1 MALTVNPT
9 IDMSVRNP
17 VILYMDDGTAVFPCL
32 GNPEGVI
39 TANRGSIA
47 CDRNSGDLYRKTTNG
62 VSTGWVAI
70 AGGGG
75 GGVSSVGLALPGEFA
90 VSGSPVTSSGT
101 LTGAWNNQLANR
113 VFAGPTTGAPA
124 TPAFRALVAAD
135 IPGLAAGPTNAV
147 QINNGSNAFDGSAG
161 FTFDPLSN
169 TASLGQSALP
179 GHLRLL
185 AGGGFYNDFV
195 TQALGSNIFWLLP
208 SAIATTTNQALTVSS
223 LPGGGQIGLSWGS
236 PWTGIINATD
246 GALPYRSSA
255 SQFSDSPLWRESANE
270 LAQRNG
276 LIAQT
281 FRQYFST
288 DAGFTNYQRLS
299 ISQTSG
305 NATIACESAGTG
317 AANINLL
324 LRPKGVSSVVDF
336 GGFDLQ
342 GDTATTKLRLQ
353 NSNGSEL
360 IYSTN
365 SVLVG
370 GNIRNRIGGADQW
383 TITNASLNGISGQVL
398 SLNAD
403 VSFHR
408 HAANIWRIGVGAGTS
423 NPGKLFIGN
432 SAGTSFGQ
440 LHVESIN
447 TSTVCAFFAT
457 QSGASSI
464 SDLLQGRNGST
475 QIFKVTAG
483 GKVVGN
489 ANQVQAFNAS
499 GVIAVD
505 TTVVGNVGTSPTNL
519 HNRVIPANTLSATGD
534 TYTYEASIEFANTGG
549 NKKITATLGSTTI
562 YDSGTAQAYV
572 GRARL
577 VVTVTRLTAT
587 SQLCTAAWLCNDTV
601 IGYLTDYQVSNPTEN
616 LATALTLAVVATGDA
631 TNDVRQHLSIYGLK
645 LN

>member
-32 GNPEGVI
+32 GNPEGII

-113 VFAGPTTGAPA
+113 VFAGPNTGAPA

-185 AGGGFYNDFV
+185 AAGGFYNDFV
-195 TQALGSNIFWLLP
+195 TQTLGSNIFWLLP

-223 LPGGGQIGLSWGS
+223 LPGGGQIGLSWAS

-270 LAQRNG
+270 IAQRNG
-276 LIAQT
+276 LNAQT

-288 DAGFTNYQRLS
+288 DAGFANYQRLS
-299 ISQTSG
+299 VSQASG
-305 NATIACESAGTG
+305 SATIACESAGTG

-324 LRPKGVSSVVDF
+324 LRPKGTGVVDVGAF
-336 GGFDLQ
+336 TVQ
-342 GDTATTKLRLQ
+342 GETGSQILRLQ
-353 NSNGSEL
+353 AAGSLFQYDSN
-360 IYSTN
+360 N
-365 SVLVG
+365 SVF
-370 GNIRNRIGGADQW
+370 IGGGI
-383 TITNASLNGISGQVL
+383 TIFNAAGGERARLTSTAYNLISSMVFSING
-398 SLNAD
+398 D
-403 VSFHR
+403 VSLHR
-408 HAANIWRIGVGAGTS
+408 HAANMWRIGQGAGTS
-423 NPGKLFIGN
+423 NQGKLFIGN

-464 SDLLQGRNGST
+464 SDLMQGQNGST

-489 ANQVQAFNAS
+489 SNQVQAFNAS

-519 HNRVIPANTLSATGD
+519 HNRVIPANALSAAGD
-534 TYTYEASIEFANTGG
+534 TYTCESSIEFANTGG
-549 NKKITATLGSTTI
+549 NKKVTVTLGSTTI

-577 VVTVTRLTAT
+577 VVTITRLTAT
-587 SQLCTAAWLCNDTV
+587 SQLTTVAWLCNDTV
-601 IGYLTDYQVSNPTEN
+601 VGYLTDYQVANPTEN
-616 LATALTLAVVATGDA
+616 LATALTLAVVATGGA

>member
-1 MALTVNPT
+1 MALSVNPT
-9 IDMSVRNP
+9 IDLSVRNP

-39 TANRGSIA
+39 VANRGSIA
-47 CDRNSGDLYRKTTNG
+47 CDRNSGDLYRKTTNN

-90 VSGSPVTSSGT
+90 ISGSPVTSSGT

-113 VFAGPTTGAPA
+113 VFAGPNTGAPA

-169 TASLGQSALP
+169 TASLGQSVLP

-185 AGGGFYNDFV
+185 AAGGFYNDFV
-195 TQALGSNIFWLLP
+195 TQTLGSNIFWLLP

-223 LPGGGQIGLSWGS
+223 LPGGGQIGLSWAS
-236 PWTGIINATD
+236 PWTGVINATD

-255 SQFSDSPLWRESANE
+255 SQFSDSPLFRESANVI
-270 LAQRNG
+270 AQRNG
-276 LIAQT
+276 VNAQGYQVYNT
-281 FRQYFST
+281 T
-288 DAGFTNYQRLS
+288 DAGLTNYERLS
-299 ISQTSG
+299 LSWVSNEARIQTQQ
-305 NATIACESAGTG
+305 AGTG
-317 AANINLL
+317 VNRQI
-324 LRPKGVSSVVDF
+324 SF
-336 GGFDLQ
+336 
-342 GDTATTKLRLQ
+342 
-353 NSNGSEL
+353 L
-360 IYSTN
+360 IN
-365 SVLVG
+365 SVETFRLWTQSTSLFTTG
-370 GNIRNRIGGADQW
+370 IRYTAGSGGAEKMRWSNSGSYSLQVGSDVALS
-383 TITNASLNGISGQVL
+383 ASSTTDSG
-398 SLNAD
+398 APGD
-403 VSFHR
+403 VSLIR
-408 HAANIWRIGVGAGTS
+408 HAVNIWRIGVGPGTS
-423 NPGKLFIGN
+423 NQGKLFIGN

-464 SDLLQGRNGST
+464 SDLLQGQNGST

-489 ANQVQAFNAS
+489 SNQVQAFNAS

-519 HNRVIPANTLSATGD
+519 HNRVIPANTLSAAGD
-534 TYTYEASIEFANTGG
+534 TYTYEGSIEFANTGG
-549 NKKITATLGSTTI
+549 NKKVTVTLGSATI

-577 VVTVTRLTAT
+577 VVTITRLTAT
-587 SQLCTAAWLCNDTV
+587 SQLTTVAWLCNDTV
-601 IGYLTDYQVSNPTEN
+601 VGYLTDYQVANPTEN
-616 LATALTLAVVATGDA
+616 LATALTLAVVATGGA

>member
-90 VSGSPVTSSGT
+90 ISGSPVTSSGT

-113 VFAGPTTGAPA
+113 VFAGPNTGAPA

-185 AGGGFYNDFV
+185 AAGSFYNDFV

-208 SAIATTTNQALTVSS
+208 SALPTTTNQALTVAS
-223 LPGGGQIGLSWGS
+223 LPGGGQIGLYWGS

-255 SQFSDSPLWRESANE
+255 SQFSNSPLWRESANE
-270 LAQRNG
+270 IAQRNG
-276 LIAQT
+276 LNAQT

-288 DAGFTNYQRLS
+288 DAGFANYQRLT
-299 ISQTSG
+299 ISQTAGQIAMSAESG
-305 NATIACESAGTG
+305 GTG
-317 AANINLL
+317 AATINILL
-324 LRPKGVSSVVDF
+324 NPKPSSTGNVYFGSSAYSVRNDGVATMSSFIKSDNTLALGYHSTLRVSLSSAQYAGWVDTSNALF
-336 GGFDLQ
+336 G
-342 GDTATTKLRLQ
+342 TAD
-353 NSNGSEL
+353 S
-360 IYSTN
+360 
-365 SVLVG
+365 
-370 GNIRNRIGGADQW
+370 
-383 TITNASLNGISGQVL
+383 SLN
-398 SLNAD
+398 
-403 VSFHR
+403 R
-408 HAANIWRIGVGAGTS
+408 HAANIIRVGNGGS
-423 NPGKLFIGN
+423 GQGKLFIGN

-447 TSTVCAFFAT
+447 TSTVCGFFAT

-464 SDLLQGRNGST
+464 SDLLQGQNGST

-489 ANQVQAFNAS
+489 SNQVQAFNAS

-519 HNRVIPANTLSATGD
+519 HNRVIPANALSAAGD
-534 TYTYEASIEFANTGG
+534 TYTYEGSIEFANTGG
-549 NKKITATLGSTTI
+549 NKKVTITLGSTTI

-577 VVTVTRLTAT
+577 VVTITRLTAT
-587 SQLCTAAWLCNDTV
+587 SQLTTVAWLCNDTV
-601 IGYLTDYQVSNPTEN
+601 VGYLTDYQVANPTEN
-616 LATALTLAVVATGDA
+616 LATALTLAVVATGGA